1 MLAVSN
7 LSHHYTGVNL
17 FNDIS
22 LHIHDGE
29 RVGVVGKNGSGKTTL
44 LNIISGKLSPEE
56 GNIAV
61 PKGSCIGFLEQNMS
75 TLNNETLL
83 NETLNAMPE
92 IVALRNK
99 LELINDALHNI
110 TDYNDAEYNK
120 YLADLENVNDRLQ
133 MLDAVH
139 YDELVERTLLGLG
152 FERNDFNRLISEFS
166 GGWKMR
172 VELAKILISKPD
184 VILLDEPT
192 NHLDIESIRWL
203 EEYLMAYKGIVLV
216 VSHDRLFL
224 DNVCT
229 RTIEISPVKVYD
241 FNGNYSKFADWKD
254 EMIAVELS
262 MQEKQNKEIAQIR
275 QFVERFR
282 YKATKAKQV
291 QSRLIHLEKMK
302 EIEVEVKDNSAI
314 SFRFLPAPSSG
325 KVVVEARNLSKSYG
339 EKNVFRNL
347 NFDILRG
354 EAIAFVGKNGEGKS
368 TLVKA
373 ITNNIDYE
381 GSLKLG
387 HNVNVGYFAQ
397 NQADM
402 LDPNKTVFSTIDD
415 IAVGEYRTKVRGILG
430 CFLFKTEDLDKKV
443 AVLSGGERS
452 RLAIACMLLK
462 PFNLLIMDEPTN
474 HLDMVSKDILKHA
487 LLHFGGTMIIVSHD
501 RDFLSGL
508 STKVFD
514 FHNHTIKQYDGG
526 VEEYLE
532 RNSVKSID
540 EAMSFR
546 KKQTASSAKSS
557 NEGDKE
563 AMSDSR
569 KQYELQKEKE
579 RQRKRLLK
587 QIADFEQQIEKLED
601 ELKVIENQMNSG
613 NAASDVF
620 TKYADKRKELDNIVN
635 LWEEAVE
642 QSSEE

>member
-44 LNIISGKLSPEE
+44 LNIISGKISPEE

-61 PKGSCIGFLEQNMS
+61 PKGCCIGFLEQNMS

-83 NETLNAMPE
+83 NETLNAVPE

-99 LELINDALHNI
+99 LELVNDALHNI

-120 YLADLENVNDRLQ
+120 YLADLESINDRLQ

-203 EEYLMAYKGIVLV
+203 EDYLMSYKGIVLV

-339 EKNVFRNL
+339 EKNVFKNL
-347 NFDILRG
+347 DFDILRG

-373 ITNNIDYE
+373 ITNNIEYE

-546 KKQTASSAKSS
+546 KKQTLSSAKSS
-557 NEGDKE
+557 NAEKDVV
-563 AMSDSR
+563 SDSR
-569 KQYELQKEKE
+569 KQYEQQKEKE

-587 QIADFEQQIEKLED
+587 QISDYEQQIEKLEE

-620 TKYADKRKELDNIVN
+620 TKYAEKKKELDNVVSR
-635 LWEEAVE
+635 WEEAIE
-642 QSSEE
+642 QSSED

>member
-1 MLAVSN
+1 
-7 LSHHYTGVNL
+7 
-17 FNDIS
+17 
-22 LHIHDGE
+22 
-29 RVGVVGKNGSGKTTL
+29 
-44 LNIISGKLSPEE
+44 
-56 GNIAV
+56 
-61 PKGSCIGFLEQNMS
+61 
-75 TLNNETLL
+75 
-83 NETLNAMPE
+83 
-92 IVALRNK
+92 
-99 LELINDALHNI
+99 
-110 TDYNDAEYNK
+110 
-120 YLADLENVNDRLQ
+120 
-133 MLDAVH
+133 
-139 YDELVERTLLGLG
+139 
-152 FERNDFNRLISEFS
+152 
-166 GGWKMR
+166 MR

-203 EEYLMAYKGIVLV
+203 EDYLMSYKGIVLV

-339 EKNVFRNL
+339 EKNVFKNL
-347 NFDILRG
+347 DFNILRG

-373 ITNNIDYE
+373 ITNNIEYE

-546 KKQTASSAKSS
+546 KKQTLSSAKSS
-557 NEGDKE
+557 NAEKDVV
-563 AMSDSR
+563 SDSR
-569 KQYELQKEKE
+569 KQYEQQKEKE

-587 QIADFEQQIEKLED
+587 QISEYEQQIEKLEE

-620 TKYADKRKELDNIVN
+620 TKYAEKKKELDNVVSR
-635 LWEEAVE
+635 WEEAIE
-642 QSSEE
+642 QSSED

>member
-613 NAASDVF
+613 NATSDVF